1 MKRILTFLGKR
12 MNGHACRLST
22 RQIESLCDGDR
33 ARTDPEA
40 RRRVTLEQVLESA
53 SSRFPG

>member
-1 MKRILTFLGKR
+1 MERIFTFLGKR
-12 MNGHACRLST
+12 MGGHRNRLST

-40 RRRVTLEQVLESA
+40 RRKVTLEQVLASA
-53 SSRFPG
+53 SSRLPG